1 MMNSHGIKMDKR
13 KAPFGL
19 RFKSDELKD
28 WLESKANDEG
38 RSLNNLI
45 NRLLEQAMKEDLEK
59 ISK

>member
-1 MMNSHGIKMDKR
+1 MDKR

-59 ISK
+59 TGK